1 MSAKL
6 FHKYIRLFA
15 VLCAGSLALAPALPV
30 EAQAP
35 SAAELLLAANRAL
48 PVQSNEVPNWP
59 AGPVVGAESAI
70 LMELQ
75 TGTILYSKNTRPA
88 PPRSSP
94 P

>member
-6 FHKYIRLFA
+6 FHKYIRLFAA

-48 PVQSNEVPNWP
+48 PV
-59 AGPVVGAESAI
+59 
-70 LMELQ
+70 
-75 TGTILYSKNTRPA
+75 
-88 PPRSSP
+88 
-94 P
+94 